1 VDQIVIKLWLILRVQ
16 KLLNGSLVPLF
27 DSRFELIARGAKAG
41 APVQVRYL
49 LELRELLD
57 VGTANRH
64 TKDLLANT
72 G

>member
-1 VDQIVIKLWLILRVQ
+1 VIELGLILGVQ

-27 DSRFELIARGAKAG
+27 DSRFKLIACGAKAS

-49 LELRELLD
+49 LKLRELLD

-64 TKDLLANT
+64 TRTSLANA